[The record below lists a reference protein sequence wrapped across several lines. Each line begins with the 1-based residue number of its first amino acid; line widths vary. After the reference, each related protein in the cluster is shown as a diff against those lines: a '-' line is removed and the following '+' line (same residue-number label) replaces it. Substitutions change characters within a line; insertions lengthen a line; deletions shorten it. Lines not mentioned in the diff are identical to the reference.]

1 MEAKRLLPFIV
12 ALLVLAL
19 ALGSLSRSQA
29 GGNSLLLNS
38 YWLLYALYFLP
49 VIALIAL
56 VAMTIAIAYY
66 WRSLSDAIGFGM
78 AQKRKQ
84 ARRKNRTFSFL
95 IWIFAWGFAIMFLL
109 EKCGSIPCSI
119 SNKNMTSAAVN
130 AVVGTGTP
138 SDLPSFLGNASVA
151 IGNFLGNEWYVY
163 AFIGLV
169 VVSSVIVLRA
179 VKVSWNETKLD
190 LAPSNIMTETRAVAV
205 EEAIKIVES
214 PETPDP
220 RMKILYCYQRMIKAA
235 SDLGASISQD
245 QTARELEL
253 GIQKTLML
261 KGSAIDKLTQLF
273 EEARYSL
280 HRMTMEDS
288 SQAHDCLLSIAEE
301 LNLQISVHA

>member
-1 MEAKRLLPFIV
+1 M
-12 ALLVLAL
+12 
-19 ALGSLSRSQA
+19 
-29 GGNSLLLNS
+29 LNS

-56 VAMTIAIAYY
+56 VATTIALAYY
-66 WRSLSDAIGFGM
+66 WRSLSDAIGFGI

-84 ARRKNRTFSFL
+84 ARRKNRTLSFI
-95 IWIFAWGFAIMFLL
+95 IWIGAWGVAIIFLL
-109 EKCGSIPCSI
+109 GRCGSIPCII
-119 SNKNMTSAAVN
+119 SNKNVTSTTVN
-130 AVVGTGTP
+130 AVVESGTQ
-138 SDLPSFLGNASVA
+138 SNLPSFLGDVSVA
-151 IGNFLGNEWYVY
+151 IRNLIGTEWFSF

-179 VKVSWNETKLD
+179 VKVSWDQAKLE
-190 LAPSNIMTETRAVAV
+190 ATPSTIVTEARALAV
-205 EEAIKIVES
+205 EEAIRIVEN

-220 RMKILYCYQRMIKAA
+220 RMKILQCYKRMIKAA
-235 SDLGASISQD
+235 SDLGAPISQD

-253 GIQKTLML
+253 GIRKTLML
-261 KGSAIDKLTQLF
+261 RGSAIDKLTRLF

-280 HRMTMEDS
+280 HPMTMEDS